1 MKKFLVSAL
10 LATPF
15 VMNAQVATVDF
26 EDLTLSAHSYYNG
39 SDSAGKF
46 TSTGIDFSNTY
57 DTEYDYWAG
66 GFAYSNM
73 QDDTTAGFANMY
85 SAYPA
90 KGANNSANYAVFQQG
105 FGAEYIDFKAPVSVN
120 KFSISNTTYA
130 YLSMKEGDSFGKKFG
145 STTNANGDDDGT
157 NGKDFFFVRVY
168 ASLGG
173 TTMDSTDIYLADFRS
188 NDSTEHFILD
198 TWKEVSFG
206 SGLHAD
212 KLSFALFSSDNG
224 DYGMNTP
231 AYFALDDIVV
241 DYELAVKET
250 VKMQLSV
257 YPNPTTEVLN
267 ISNFNG
273 LVNIYSMS
281 GMLVKSAMLETT
293 STLNV
298 SELNAGLY
306 RIVTENGSSVTFEKR

>member
-39 SDSAGKF
+39 SDSVGKF
-46 TSTGIDFSNTY
+46 TSTNVDFSNTY
-57 DTEYDYWAG
+57 DGYWAG

-73 QDDTTAGFANMY
+73 QDDTTAGYTNMY

-105 FGAEYIDFKAPVSVN
+105 FGAEFIDFKASVSVN
-120 KFSISNTTYA
+120 KFSVSNTTYA
-130 YLSMKEGDSFGKKFG
+130 YLSMKDGDGFGKKFG
-145 STTNANGDDDGT
+145 STTDANGNDDGT

-168 ASLGG
+168 ALIGG
-173 TTMDSTDIYLADFRS
+173 AKTDSTDIYLADFRS
-188 NDSTEHFILD
+188 ENASEHFILG
-198 TWKEVSFG
+198 TWKEVSFENG
-206 SGLHAD
+206 VTAD
-212 KLSFALFSSDNG
+212 QLSFALFSSDNG
-224 DYGMNTP
+224 EYGMNTP
-231 AYFALDDIVV
+231 AYFALDNIEIVQNV
-241 DYELAVKET
+241 AVKDIA
-250 VKMQLSV
+250 KIQLAV

-267 ISNFNG
+267 ISNYNG

-281 GMLVKSAMLETT
+281 GILVKSAMLETT
-293 STLNV
+293 SVLNV
-298 SELNAGLY
+298 SDLNTGLY